1 MTEWSGRFSNLTID
15 QDEVYAGFRTVIASM
30 SGDTG
35 VGLLHI
41 NTEIT
46 NQENFMDF
54 LVGLRLKHGKKPLVL
69 FLD

>member
-1 MTEWSGRFSNLTID
+1 
-15 QDEVYAGFRTVIASM
+15 M

-41 NTEIT
+41 NTEVT
-46 NQENFMDF
+46 NQENFTDF
-54 LVGLRLKHGKKPLVL
+54 LVGLRLRHGKQPLVL